1 MNRVVEIFFVLC
13 FLVVLVFTSL
23 GDEFTKEDRGR
34 LIRIETTLK
43 VYMEQ
48 NDRRIQELISYVN
61 RRFEQI
67 NNTLIVLSTM
77 FGGMVVAIIGFALWD
92 RRTMVERAR
101 KKAVRSVESDSK
113 LVDVI
118 NALKEFSVDNPK
130 LAEVMRKFRLL

>member
-1 MNRVVEIFFVLC
+1 
-13 FLVVLVFTSL
+13 
-23 GDEFTKEDRGR
+23 
-34 LIRIETTLK
+34 
-43 VYMEQ
+43 
-48 NDRRIQELISYVN
+48 
-61 RRFEQI
+61 
-67 NNTLIVLSTM
+67 M

>member
-48 NDRRIQELISYVN
+48 NDRRI
-61 RRFEQI
+61 
-67 NNTLIVLSTM
+67 
-77 FGGMVVAIIGFALWD
+77 
-92 RRTMVERAR
+92 
-101 KKAVRSVESDSK
+101 
-113 LVDVI
+113 
-118 NALKEFSVDNPK
+118 
-130 LAEVMRKFRLL
+130 